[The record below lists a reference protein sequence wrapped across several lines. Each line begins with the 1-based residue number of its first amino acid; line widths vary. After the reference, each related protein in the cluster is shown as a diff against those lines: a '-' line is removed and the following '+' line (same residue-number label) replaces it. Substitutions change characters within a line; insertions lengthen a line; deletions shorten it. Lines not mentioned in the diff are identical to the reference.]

1 MRAKRATFT
10 FWVDQKWS
18 ILGSWWKPKA
28 CSQKVLPNRSIL
40 NWRQFGWNSNT
51 VQCSKLPDNPKRRIF
66 EFLEMTSSSHL
77 SNASMCDE
85 FIFPPPH
92 SSLRRGREL
101 GEFSALHSTPFSVV
115 GCHHLQQAKHSLRSC
130 QSVQLFLWVW
140 WVDLSRK
147 TNSQTFLSSLFEKNR
162 QNLFLIF
169 HIWKVQLTLIC
180 KMKVTLKSVFS
191 WQKSCFL
198 LKTKRIFKKSTFVKD
213 WLWHC
218 TKAPSRRPK
227 SHYFY

>member
-1 MRAKRATFT
+1 M
-10 FWVDQKWS
+10 
-18 ILGSWWKPKA
+18 
-28 CSQKVLPNRSIL
+28 
-40 NWRQFGWNSNT
+40 RQFGWNSNT

-130 QSVQLFLWVW
+130 QSVQLFYEFDERTSNLSFFTLLWIQEIYTFAFCLRLITVFENHW
-140 WVDLSRK
+140 KSLIQHCERSELRFILSGQK
-147 TNSQTFLSSLFEKNR
+147 KLMKSLNRTKIGEK
-162 QNLFLIF
+162 
-169 HIWKVQLTLIC
+169 
-180 KMKVTLKSVFS
+180 
-191 WQKSCFL
+191 WQK
-198 LKTKRIFKKSTFVKD
+198 LKCDIWSNF
-213 WLWHC
+213 
-218 TKAPSRRPK
+218 
-227 SHYFY
+227 

>member
-1 MRAKRATFT
+1 MRAKRATFI
-10 FWVDQKWS
+10 FWADQKWT

-130 QSVQLFLWVW
+130 QSVQLFYEFDERTSNLSFFTLLWIQEKYIFAFCLKDW
-140 WVDLSRK
+140 
-147 TNSQTFLSSLFEKNR
+147 SLC
-162 QNLFLIF
+162 
-169 HIWKVQLTLIC
+169 WKSL
-180 KMKVTLKSVFS
+180 
-191 WQKSCFL
+191 
-198 LKTKRIFKKSTFVKD
+198 KKSHSTLRAKRATLYFE
-213 WLWHC
+213 W
-218 TKAPSRRPK
+218 TKEVNEKFKYRKLSI
-227 SHYFY
+227 